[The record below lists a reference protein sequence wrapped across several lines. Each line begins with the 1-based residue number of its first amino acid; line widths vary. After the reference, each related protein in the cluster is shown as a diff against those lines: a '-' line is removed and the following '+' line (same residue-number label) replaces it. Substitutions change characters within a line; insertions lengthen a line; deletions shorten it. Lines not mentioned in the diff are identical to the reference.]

1 MPKSQSESTKQ
12 LFDELRRLELPTG
25 QYAVFGS
32 GPMGVRGLREIGD
45 VDVIASPALFA
56 KLATKYSAED
66 HEHGLHKIQIGRV
79 EILDGWYP
87 KVGEVDELIA
97 SAEIIEGLQFVQ
109 LDKVLAW
116 KQAYGRAKDEKDI
129 QLLRAE
135 LTKVS
140 PSLSDELSRQS
151 WLGMRDYLNLLEE
164 MATDPAMAGETL
176 YVSLGEGDITASW
189 LVRLFDRVGGCGAP
203 RLGRVVL
210 LRLDDD
216 LITRLERRGE
226 LEDGFRR
233 RLEQN
238 IDRIQG
244 LIANRANVGFEVRA
258 VSSIPPFHGYRYG
271 DVLLRGPWA
280 VDPSGHYIARTMLE
294 RVTRDR
300 DKDAFSKAEA
310 LFESAQVLDGKKRP
324 FTIGLVVPLKE
335 EWAQLTRIFPIL
347 KHDVADPRDN
357 DFYYNLDSGLPDVR
371 IIATFLGEMGP
382 TPASQRASRLI
393 DAFQP
398 QLMVI
403 VGIAGALESD
413 VRLGDVVVATEIND
427 FESTAKAEAV
437 ADSFEIRRSGKRIN
451 ADYAL
456 SQAVI
461 HFSEQA
467 GDIYKQWQ
475 SAVKKDCSELNVTL
489 DVEGPMDHAGHV
501 ASGNVVVAAKAFKQ
515 ALRRIDR
522 KFLAV
527 EMEAAG
533 VATASW
539 ERQFPVKWLSLRG
552 ISDLG
557 DEQKKALDATDGG
570 AFRKV
575 AMRSAA
581 QYLKALLSW
590 TELRRRITAPTR

>member
-1 MPKSQSESTKQ
+1 MHRSQSEATKQ
-12 LFDELRRLELPTG
+12 LFDELRRLDLPAG

-32 GPMGVRGLREIGD
+32 GPMGIRGLREIRD
-45 VDVIASPALFA
+45 VDVIASPALFSE
-56 KLATKYSAED
+56 LTTKYPVED
-66 HEHGLHKIQIGRV
+66 HEHGLHKIQIGHV

-87 KVGEVDELIA
+87 KVGELEDLIA
-97 SAEIIEGLQFVQ
+97 SAEKIDGLPFVR
-109 LDKVLAW
+109 LEKVLSW
-116 KQAYGRAKDEKDI
+116 KQAYRRDKDDKDIRLLKEELAKDN
-129 QLLRAE
+129 
-135 LTKVS
+135 
-140 PSLSDELSRQS
+140 PSLSDALTRQS
-151 WLGMRDYLNLLEE
+151 WLGMTDYLDLLER

-189 LVRLFDRVGGCGAP
+189 LVRLFDGVGGRGVP

-216 LITRLERRGE
+216 LITRLEQRGE
-226 LEDGFRR
+226 LEEGFRR

-244 LIANRANVGFEVRA
+244 LLANRANVGFEVRGA
-258 VSSIPPFHGYRYG
+258 ASLPSFHGYRYG

-280 VDPSGHYIARTMLE
+280 VDRSGHYIARTMLE
-294 RVTRDR
+294 QVTSDR
-300 DKDAFSKAEA
+300 DKEAFSQAQA
-310 LFESAQVLDGKKRP
+310 LFDSARVLDGKKRP
-324 FTIGLVVPLKE
+324 FTVGLLVPLKE
-335 EWAQLTRIFPIL
+335 EWAQLTHVFPII
-347 KHDVADPRDN
+347 KHDLADPRDH
-357 DFYYNLDSGLPDVR
+357 DFYYSLDPGIPDVR
-371 IIATFLGEMGP
+371 IVATFLGEMGP
-382 TPASQRASRLI
+382 TPSSQRASRLI
-393 DAFQP
+393 DGFQP

-403 VGIAGALESD
+403 VGIAGSLDRD
-413 VRLGDVVVATEIND
+413 VKLGDVVVATEIND
-427 FESTAKAEAV
+427 FDSTSKAEAA
-437 ADSFEIRRSGKRIN
+437 ADSFEIRRSGKRIS

-467 GDIYKQWQ
+467 CDIYEQWRH
-475 SAVKKDCSELNVTL
+475 AVKRDGSDLKVTL

-501 ASGNVVVAAKAFKQ
+501 ASGNVVAAAKAFKEE
-515 ALRRIDR
+515 LRRIDR
-522 KFLAV
+522 KFLAI

-557 DEQKKALDATDGG
+557 DEQKKELDATERG

-590 TELRRRITAPTR
+590 TELRRRITTLTR